1 MEMTGTSAADFSV
14 SEHETEISLLFSW
27 SDFAAF
33 PQDAPLS
40 LLLLVGRCK
49 AEDGMEN
56 GVDPLIV
63 LPLSSIRQEG
73 QSLPLPLL
81 EGRPTPGARPCQ

>member
-49 AEDGMEN
+49 AEDGMETWKM
-56 GVDPLIV
+56 GLT
-63 LPLSSIRQEG
+63 R
-73 QSLPLPLL
+73 
-81 EGRPTPGARPCQ
+81 